1 MLAGCQTGPTEK
13 QVASMAT
20 TCSSYG
26 FKQGTDYFAM
36 CMVAENNRRIDRA
49 NAYRQSV
56 AVGLQ
61 QAGANMQRNSQYR
74 QPITCTK
81 GYGNTV
87 NCW

>member
-1 MLAGCQTGPTEK
+1 
-13 QVASMAT
+13 MAA

-26 FKQGTDYFAM
+26 FKQGTDFFAM
-36 CMVAENNRRIDRA
+36 CMQAENNRRIDRA
-49 NAYRQSV
+49 NAYRQNV
-56 AVGLQ
+56 AIGLQ
-61 QAGANMQRNSQYR
+61 QAGAGMQRQTYQ